1 MPLPPPPL
9 QLTGSVKGKA
19 RALANEQ
26 LAGGATDIVVGTH
39 ALISDS
45 TQFARLG
52 LVVID
57 EQHK

>member
-1 MPLPPPPL
+1 M
-9 QLTGSVKGKA
+9 TGSVKGKA
-19 RALANEQ
+19 RALVNQQ
-26 LAGGATDIVVGTH
+26 LESGEIDIAVGTH

-52 LVVID
+52 MAVVD